1 MFKKTLLFITTLL
14 VALSTSTGYDSTDSL
29 KGSVQATTFLDWFHH
44 AEKYVHARGLLFLDV
59 IPALFL
65 IMMAIMFFKDGKK
78 VKALLTV
85 LALLLNLA
93 GVFLNI
99 QYADPIASQMSNWT
113 PENVPGDWISLKDE
127 WMKYIGLNGLLGLLG
142 WICFLTTY
150 FIPARKNTEG
160 KQLPRFLR
168 FLKNAVLFFLTFS
181 FGLSAT
187 RLIGLYLFPTT
198 FDISGITFI
207 EMHRPLDIAI
217 RKAGPYVFVFI
228 SVLFGLL
235 TTLFFVEGNK
245 RKGWLAVCAYIFLL
259 ADTLIALQGNGPLN
273 DLFLSWTPTS
283 IPDNWASFRD
293 DWLQYHV
300 YRDIFLFLLFTLL
313 FLIHISPENRKPVQ
327 AWNQ

>member
-14 VALSTSTGYDSTDSL
+14 VALSTSTGYDVMDSL
-29 KGSVQATTFLDWFHH
+29 KGAVQVTTFLDWFHP
-44 AEKYVHARGLLFLDV
+44 AEKYVHSRGLLFLDV
-59 IPALFL
+59 LPALFL
-65 IMMAIMFFKDGKK
+65 SIMAIMFFKDGKK
-78 VKALLTV
+78 VKALFTV

-93 GVFLNI
+93 GIFLGI
-99 QYADPIASQMSNWT
+99 QYADPIASQMTSWT
-113 PENVPGDWISLKDE
+113 PDSVPGDWIGLKDE
-127 WMKYIGLNGLLGLLG
+127 WIKYIGLNALLGLVG

-150 FIPARKNTEG
+150 FIPARKKADG

-187 RLIGLYLFPTT
+187 RLLGFYLFPTT
-198 FDISGITFI
+198 YDISGITFI

-235 TTLFFVEGNK
+235 ATLFFVEGSK

-273 DLFLSWTPTS
+273 DLFLTWTPSTIPENWTS
-283 IPDNWASFRD
+283 LRD
-293 DWLQYHV
+293 QWLSYHV
-300 YRDIFLFLLFTLL
+300 YRDIFLFLMFTVLFV
-313 FLIHISPENRKPVQ
+313 IHISPDSRKPVQ
-327 AWNQ
+327 TS

>member
-1 MFKKTLLFITTLL
+1 MFKKVLLFITTLL
-14 VALSTSTGYDSTDSL
+14 VALSTSTGYDVTDSL
-29 KGSVQATTFLDWFHH
+29 KGAVQVTTFLDWFKH
-44 AEKYVHARGLLFLDV
+44 AEKYVQVRGLLFLDV
-59 IPALFL
+59 LPALFL

-93 GVFLNI
+93 GVFLVM
-99 QYADPIASQMSNWT
+99 QYADPIATQMASWT

-127 WMKYIGLNGLLGLLG
+127 WIKYIGLNGLLGLLG
-142 WICFLTTY
+142 WISFLITY
-150 FIPARKNTEG
+150 FIATRKNTEG
-160 KQLPRFLR
+160 RQLPRFLL

-187 RLIGLYLFPTT
+187 RLIGFYLFPTT
-198 FDISGITFI
+198 YDIAGITFI

-217 RKAGPYVFVFI
+217 RKAGPYVFIFI

-235 TTLFFVEGNK
+235 ATLFFVEGNK
-245 RKGWLAVCAYIFLL
+245 WKGWLAVCAYIFLL

-293 DWLQYHV
+293 DWLQYHL
-300 YRDIFLFLLFTLL
+300 YRDIFLFLMFTVLFV
-313 FLIHISPENRKPVQ
+313 IHLSPETKRTAQ
-327 AWNQ
+327 TS